1 MNHSINQARAP
12 IALGRYH
19 IQACPLRMPS
29 GGYAPRVSIAS
40 GSGCPRT
47 DRIAT
52 FAGEFACPLEA
63 ASYAEQQGR
72 DWVQGSTRLQ

>member
-1 MNHSINQARAP
+1 MNHSIHHARAP

-40 GSGCPRT
+40 GRGCSRT
-47 DRIAT
+47 DRIVT
-52 FAGEFACPLEA
+52 FAGEFASAIA
-63 ASYAEQQGR
+63 AVYNEES
-72 DWVQGSTRLQ
+72 VSRLIGGDFAM

>member
-1 MNHSINQARAP
+1 MNHSIHHARAP

-40 GSGCPRT
+40 GCGCSRT
-47 DRIAT
+47 DRIVT
-52 FAGEFACPLEA
+52 FAGD
-63 ASYAEQQGR
+63 AEQQGCN
-72 DWVQGSTRLQ
+72 WVQGTTRLQ

>member
-1 MNHSINQARAP
+1 MNHSIHHARAP

-40 GSGCPRT
+40 GSGCSRT
-47 DRIAT
+47 DRIVT
-52 FAGEFACPLEA
+52 FAGEFASAIEA
-63 ASYAEQQGR
+63 ASYAEQQGCN
-72 DWVQGSTRLQ
+72 WVQGTTRLQ